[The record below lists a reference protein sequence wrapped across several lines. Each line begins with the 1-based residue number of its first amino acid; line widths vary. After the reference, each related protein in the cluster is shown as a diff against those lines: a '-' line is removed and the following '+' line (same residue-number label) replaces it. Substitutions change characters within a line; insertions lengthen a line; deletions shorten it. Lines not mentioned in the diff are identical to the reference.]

1 MNNRTFE
8 IIGVL
13 EDDLEEI
20 FYGISI
26 SKWTEKL
33 NDLGMLYNT
42 KYDLKM
48 QDVKISI
55 CHIKQYDIF
64 DKNHPL
70 RRVRSSRRV
79 TATA

>member
-8 IIGVL
+8 SIGVL
-13 EDDLEEI
+13 EDDIEEI
-20 FYGISI
+20 FFLGGISI
-26 SKWTEKL
+26 SKWTENL

-48 QDVKISI
+48 QDVKIRI

-64 DKNHPL
+64 DNK
-70 RRVRSSRRV
+70 
-79 TATA
+79 

>member
-8 IIGVL
+8 SIGVL

-20 FYGISI
+20 FFGGISI

-42 KYDLKM
+42 KYDLKV
-48 QDVKISI
+48 QDVKIRI
-55 CHIKQYDIF
+55 LQH
-64 DKNHPL
+64 
-70 RRVRSSRRV
+70 
-79 TATA
+79 

>member
-42 KYDLKM
+42 KYDLKV
-48 QDVKISI
+48 QDVKIRI
-55 CHIKQYDIF
+55 LTH
-64 DKNHPL
+64 
-70 RRVRSSRRV
+70 
-79 TATA
+79 

>member
-8 IIGVL
+8 PIGVL
-13 EDDLEEI
+13 EDDIEEI
-20 FYGISI
+20 FFWGGISI
-26 SKWTEKL
+26 IKWTENL

-64 DKNHPL
+64 DNK
-70 RRVRSSRRV
+70 
-79 TATA
+79 

>member
-20 FYGISI
+20 FWGISI

-42 KYDLKM
+42 KYDLKV
-48 QDVKISI
+48 QDVKIRI
-55 CHIKQYDIF
+55 LPH
-64 DKNHPL
+64 
-70 RRVRSSRRV
+70 
-79 TATA
+79 

>member
-1 MNNRTFE
+1 MNIRTFE

-42 KYDLKM
+42 KYDLKV
-48 QDVKISI
+48 QDVKIRI
-55 CHIKQYDIF
+55 LQH
-64 DKNHPL
+64 
-70 RRVRSSRRV
+70 
-79 TATA
+79 

>member
-20 FYGISI
+20 FFWGGISI

-42 KYDLKM
+42 KYDLKV
-48 QDVKISI
+48 QDVKIRI
-55 CHIKQYDIF
+55 LPH
-64 DKNHPL
+64 
-70 RRVRSSRRV
+70 
-79 TATA
+79 

>member
-42 KYDLKM
+42 KYDLKV
-48 QDVKISI
+48 QDVKIRI
-55 CHIKQYDIF
+55 LPH
-64 DKNHPL
+64 
-70 RRVRSSRRV
+70 
-79 TATA
+79 

>member
-1 MNNRTFE
+1 MNIRTFE

-42 KYDLKM
+42 KYDLKV
-48 QDVKISI
+48 QDVKIRI
-55 CHIKQYDIF
+55 LPH
-64 DKNHPL
+64 
-70 RRVRSSRRV
+70 
-79 TATA
+79 